1 MQTAQNVAGFLGVV
15 LGVIPLLQYLV
26 TGRIGLWS
34 FVVGDAPALP
44 WAYPAVLLVLTV
56 VVVVVADRREKAG

>member
-1 MQTAQNVAGFLGVV
+1 MKTAQNVAGFLGVV

-34 FVVGDAPALP
+34 LVVGDAPALP
-44 WAYPAVLLVLTV
+44 WAYPAVLLVAAV
-56 VVVVVADRREKAG
+56 IVVVVADRREKAG

>member
-1 MQTAQNVAGFLGVV
+1 MKTAQNVAGFLGVV

-34 FVVGDAPALP
+34 LVVGDSPALP
-44 WAYPAVLLVLTV
+44 WAYPAVLLVVTAV
-56 VVVVVADRREKAG
+56 VVVVLDRQEKAG

>member
-1 MQTAQNVAGFLGVV
+1 MKTAQNVAGFLGVV

-34 FVVGDAPALP
+34 FVVGDAPPLP
-44 WAYPAVLLVLTV
+44 CAYPAVLLVLTA